1 MKPRHV
7 WTIAK
12 KELRGIGN
20 ERTIVL
26 AILLQVFIAMF
37 SSFLVVGLTSLYD
50 PSSLGGMSGG
60 YAVGYAGTDA
70 PLADLL
76 EEKGDFE
83 VYHMDLSEAVAALQ
97 ERRLAAVVYVPD
109 TPPDGI
115 DPVKITLYTLKNDI
129 SASVTGVK
137 IREAMEAYEVMLRE
151 ARDDRLAAE
160 PVDIAVPADAGGQSF
175 FIFVYGLLVPLL
187 LFMPAIIS
195 ASLIIDFITEEY
207 STKTLDT
214 LLSTPLTFTE
224 ILWGKVL
231 AAWVLVPLQ
240 AGAWIV
246 LLAANGIAIHNAPAI
261 LLHVSAASL
270 VLILIGAIAA
280 LHYRERTSA
289 QFVYSTALVAVLLA
303 VLAIPGNPANLIVL
317 LAAGSPAPLHGSA
330 LVGVLAGTAFLAI
343 ITDRYA
349 RRLAARAAQ

>member
-1 MKPRHV
+1 VKTSHV

-12 KELRGIGN
+12 KELKGIGN

-60 YAVGYAGTDA
+60 YAIGYAGTDS
-70 PLADLL
+70 PLAELL

-83 VYHMDLSEAVAALQ
+83 VYRMDLSEAVAALQ
-97 ERRLAAVVYVPD
+97 ERKLAAVVFVPD
-109 TPPDGI
+109 TAPDAT

-129 SASVTGVK
+129 SASVTGTK

-151 ARDDRLAAE
+151 TRSDRLSAE
-160 PVDIAVPADAGGQSF
+160 PVEIAVPSYAGGQNF
-175 FIFVYGLLVPLL
+175 FIFVYGLLIPLL

-207 STKTLDT
+207 SSKTLET

-231 AAWVLVPLQ
+231 AAWVLVPVQ

-246 LLAANGIAIHNAPAI
+246 LLAANGIVIRSIPEI
-261 LLHVSAASL
+261 LLQVSAASL
-270 VLILIGAIAA
+270 VLILIGAIVA

-289 QFVYSTALVAVLLA
+289 QFIYSTALVAVLLA
-303 VLAIPGNPANLIVL
+303 VLAVPGNPANLIVL
-317 LAAGSPAPLHGSA
+317 LATGSPAPLHWAA
-330 LVGVLAGTAFLAI
+330 LGGVLAGTALLAI
-343 ITDRYA
+343 VTDRYA
-349 RRLAARAAQ
+349 RRLAGQAVQ

>member
-1 MKPRHV
+1 VKAAHV

-12 KELRGIGN
+12 KELRGIKN

-60 YAVGYAGTDA
+60 YAVGYAGADS

-76 EEKGDFE
+76 EEKGDFS
-83 VYHMDLSEAVAALQ
+83 VYRMDLPEAVAALR
-97 ERRLAAVVYVPD
+97 ERRLAAVVFVPD
-109 TPPDGI
+109 TPPDGA

-129 SASVTGVK
+129 STSVTGTK
-137 IREAMEAYEVMLRE
+137 IREAMEAYEGMLRE
-151 ARDDRLAAE
+151 ARGARLSSEAVE
-160 PVDIAVPADAGGQSF
+160 IAVPSEAGGQNF
-175 FIFVYGLLVPLL
+175 FIFVYGLLIPLL

-207 STKTLDT
+207 STKTLET
-214 LLSTPLTFTE
+214 LLSTPLTFNE

-231 AAWVLVPLQ
+231 AAWVLVPVQ
-240 AGAWIV
+240 AAAWIM
-246 LLAANGIAIHNAPAI
+246 LLTANGIAIHSIPAI

-270 VLILIGAIAA
+270 VLILIGAIVA

-289 QFVYSTALVAVLLA
+289 QFVYSTALVAVILA
-303 VLAIPGNPANLIVL
+303 VLAVPGNPANLIVL
-317 LAAGSPAPLHGSA
+317 LAAGSPAPLHWAA
-330 LVGVLAGTAFLAI
+330 LAGVLAGTCLLAI
-343 ITDRYA
+343 ITGGYV

>member
-1 MKPRHV
+1 M
-7 WTIAK
+7 
-12 KELRGIGN
+12 
-20 ERTIVL
+20 L

-60 YAVGYAGTDA
+60 YAVGYAGTDS

-160 PVDIAVPADAGGQSF
+160 PVVSTFPQMRAARVSI
-175 FIFVYGLLVPLL
+175 IFVLCRRGLSP
-187 LFMPAIIS
+187 
-195 ASLIIDFITEEY
+195 SLY
-207 STKTLDT
+207 HRKHK
-214 LLSTPLTFTE
+214 P
-224 ILWGKVL
+224 
-231 AAWVLVPLQ
+231 
-240 AGAWIV
+240 
-246 LLAANGIAIHNAPAI
+246 
-261 LLHVSAASL
+261 
-270 VLILIGAIAA
+270 
-280 LHYRERTSA
+280 
-289 QFVYSTALVAVLLA
+289 
-303 VLAIPGNPANLIVL
+303 
-317 LAAGSPAPLHGSA
+317 
-330 LVGVLAGTAFLAI
+330 
-343 ITDRYA
+343 
-349 RRLAARAAQ
+349 